1 VVISLSVRLSDID
14 PNAVRPG
21 WVALLVVLA
30 LVGATIL
37 LWRNMGKQLRKIDFD
52 EMATGE
58 PRKDN
63 KDDEDKKPD
72 GQDETK
78 P

>member
-58 PRKDN
+58 PRKDD
-63 KDDEDKKPD
+63 KDAEDKPD

>member
-1 VVISLSVRLSDID
+1 MVLEID

-21 WVALLVVLA
+21 WVALLIVLA

-58 PRKDN
+58 PRKDS
-63 KDDEDKKPD
+63 KDSNGAEDKPD
-72 GQDETK
+72 GDDEAK
-78 P
+78 A

>member
-1 VVISLSVRLSDID
+1 MVISLSVRLSDID

-58 PRKDN
+58 PRKDD
-63 KDDEDKKPD
+63 KDAEDKPD